1 MSRLSQVRAGSTGYL
16 HALNCPRSFRR
27 RLMELGMLP
36 GTPIRLVRRVAV
48 GDLVEIECRGCHL
61 TLRLSDADEVLVEL
75 V

>member
-1 MSRLSQVRAGSTGYL
+1 
-16 HALNCPRSFRR
+16 
-27 RLMELGMLP
+27 MELGMLP

-61 TLRLSDADEVLVEL
+61 TLRLSDAEQVLVEL